1 MNLFAKILLFWPII
15 IVFAVSSIIS
25 ICTYF
30 WFAMPVSRPII
41 VVLFI
46 IGILRCF
53 SSVSY
58 SSPNSWWARSLY
70 SSVLPEASSINMNL
84 LDKSKF
90 DHNQQ
95 AIYIWYPHSHFAM
108 VPFGFVAGDM
118 GHNIWKRPVALCS
131 APPFF
136 DIPAI
141 RQIALGFGAVRSD
154 YDNMK
159 GTLKQGTSLLI
170 IPGGVREVALAEHGK
185 MKLLDDRKGFL
196 RLAEEFGLPLI
207 PIFCFGENEFFKRP
221 EKENDNFAH
230 TLLKTFGGGFQPPTW
245 SSIKEWF
252 KQPDTPLKVV
262 VGSPFKIDNNADS
275 STISLKWKNHVNQI
289 YKKHRPDNYA
299 NEIEWISKSS
309 L

>member
-1 MNLFAKILLFWPII
+1 MNLFTKLLLFWPII
-15 IVFAVSSIIS
+15 IIVSCTLIFLLT
-25 ICTYF
+25 TYF
-30 WFAMPVSRPII
+30 WFAIPVSRPII
-41 VVLFI
+41 VIIAI
-46 IGILRCF
+46 IGIIQCF
-53 SSVSY
+53 STISY
-58 SSPNSWWARSLY
+58 SSPNSWWARSLF
-70 SSVLPEASSINMNL
+70 STIIPDPKSINWNL
-84 LDKSKF
+84 KDKSKF
-90 DHNQQ
+90 DHHQQ

-108 VPFGFVAGDM
+108 GPFGFVAGDM
-118 GHNIWKRPVALCS
+118 GNSVWKRPVALCS

-141 RQIALGFGAVRSD
+141 RQISLGFGSVRSD

-170 IPGGVREVALAEHGK
+170 IPGGAREVTLAEPGK

-221 EKENDNFAH
+221 ESENVNIAH
-230 TLLKTFGGGFQPPTW
+230 TVLKTFGGGFQPPTW

-252 KQPDTPLKVV
+252 RRPEQPLNVF
-262 VGSPFKIDNNADS
+262 VGTPFKIDGLANS
-275 STISLKWKNHVNQI
+275 STISDKWKKHVNQL
-289 YKKHRPDNYA
+289 YKKYRPANYA
-299 NEIEWISKSS
+299 NEIEWVPKSS